1 MTSKFNLKK
10 IKCFKISLIDLSI
23 RLEKNESYVIKSN
36 SQLIYAYQQR
46 IESLNFAAMISRFDI
61 AFIIAKLTQFLQI
74 SHSNHFSTID
84 RIIFYLY
91 EIRNLV
97 IEYFDK
103 RSTNILLCVN
113 DTTFA
118 NDEITRKSLNE
129 YLFQLY
135 DDLIN

>member
-1 MTSKFNLKK
+1 MIEDNR
-10 IKCFKISLIDLSI
+10 LINQHI
-23 RLEKNESYVIKSN
+23 YYN
-36 SQLIYAYQQR
+36 SV
-46 IESLNFAAMISRFDI
+46 
-61 AFIIAKLTQFLQI
+61 FLQ
-74 SHSNHFSTID
+74 NHLSTID
-84 RIIFYLY
+84 QIISYLY

-118 NDEITRKSLNE
+118 GDEITRKNFDE